1 MKKQNSRKRQ
11 QTINRNKRKITL
23 EARRK
28 ARRKTLRLQDEKM
41 EKMLKKA
48 RNASPEETILL

>member
-1 MKKQNSRKRQ
+1 MKKLNSRKRQ
-11 QTINRNKRKITL
+11 QTIKRNKRKISL

-28 ARRKTLRLQDEKM
+28 ARRKTLRLHDEKM

-48 RNASPEETILL
+48 PNASPEETILL